1 NILAAMLIA
10 KNPEKYGFHG
20 VRPDP
25 PLSYDVV
32 QVPTATSLSLIAQAT
47 NVSVDYIRM
56 LNPELRR
63 DTTPRGESYQVRIPA
78 GKANQFVAALKGIPI
93 EKRDA
98 ALNNNLVLTGY
109 TRAKTDVASTPATP
123 GLMKVKARPGD
134 TPAKLAVRYNVSA
147 DDIAR
152 MNGTA
157 VNAELPVGQE
167 VKLPTPAP
175 ASTRRRSGR

>member
-1 NILAAMLIA
+1 M
-10 KNPEKYGFHG
+10 
-20 VRPDP
+20 
-25 PLSYDVV
+25 
-32 QVPTATSLSLIAQAT
+32 
-47 NVSVDYIRM
+47 SVDYIRM

-98 ALNNNLVLTGY
+98 PLNSNVELTGY
-109 TRAKTDVASTPATP
+109 TRAKADTTSTPATP

-134 TPAKLAVRYNVSA
+134 TPAKLAVLYNVSA
-147 DDIAR
+147 EEVAK
-152 MNGTA
+152 MNGA
-157 VNAELPVGQE
+157 AINEELPAGKE

-175 ASTRRRSGR
+175 SSTRRRSR